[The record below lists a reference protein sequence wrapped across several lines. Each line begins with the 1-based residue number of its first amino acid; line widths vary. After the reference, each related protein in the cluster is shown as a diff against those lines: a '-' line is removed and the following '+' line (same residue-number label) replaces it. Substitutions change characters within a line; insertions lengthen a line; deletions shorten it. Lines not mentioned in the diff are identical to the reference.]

1 MDTWMTSF
9 IKTVEMVCTRYN
21 MDSED
26 GMNNLAL
33 EGFSTDNESL
43 YGEIFESAHGREIG
57 VV

>member
-1 MDTWMTSF
+1 MTSF
-9 IKTVEMVCTRYN
+9 IKTVEMACTRYN

-33 EGFSTDNESL
+33 EGFNTDNESL
-43 YGEIFESAHGREIG
+43 YREIFESAHRREIG